1 MGMEIYLKPME
12 YNCLMVFAK
21 NPNKALTRNQ
31 ILQELWNEEFCGE
44 TRTVDAHVV
53 VSGKNLAGRI
63 RLKQFPESVTDLR
76 WIYETLN
83 KDLFQTTCIILL
95 ASSGIFLYTT
105 YCWKNQSIQNINSY
119 ESSIFR
125 TNILQFEN
133 KTSLSDNQKQNA
145 DNEMRPQIVTYAF
158 RQVFHDSAV
167 LYLDGKMTYNGT
179 VYEFDVKKLRELC
192 ASKANMVDHGSNS
205 DGHGPMISQIN
216 GRTLLL
222 FYYGNVNMGY
232 QIVTYKDITDVIE
245 KSHLL
250 FFQTGGFTLSLIVVM
265 GIILYL
271 SLRKI
276 TAPLT
281 GLREATLLVS
291 EGIYD
296 FKVPSEGNTE
306 LAQIGATFNFMTG
319 KIKEQIESL
328 SNINRTQKQLIGSL
342 AHELKTPMTAII
354 GYADT
359 LLTVRL
365 TPERQE
371 KALIYIE
378 NECRRLSRLS
388 MKMLELTGL
397 YEASE
402 DSFNPAEIQVDNF
415 LKEVKELI
423 DCRLQEKNISL
434 DVFCEPK
441 ELVKKFDQD
450 LMISVVTNLID
461 NAVKASRKESK
472 IVLEATPDHLM
483 VQDFGKGIPKEDLE
497 MVTEPF
503 YMVDK
508 SRSRAKGSV
517 GLGLSLCQKIIELHD
532 FQLKIES
539 NPGKGTTVSVF
550 W

>member
-1 MGMEIYLKPME
+1 
-12 YNCLMVFAK
+12 
-21 NPNKALTRNQ
+21 
-31 ILQELWNEEFCGE
+31 
-44 TRTVDAHVV
+44 
-53 VSGKNLAGRI
+53 
-63 RLKQFPESVTDLR
+63 
-76 WIYETLN
+76 
-83 KDLFQTTCIILL
+83 
-95 ASSGIFLYTT
+95 
-105 YCWKNQSIQNINSY
+105 
-119 ESSIFR
+119 
-125 TNILQFEN
+125 
-133 KTSLSDNQKQNA
+133 
-145 DNEMRPQIVTYAF
+145 
-158 RQVFHDSAV
+158 
-167 LYLDGKMTYNGT
+167 MTYNGT

-415 LKEVKELI
+415 LERSKRNSLI
-423 DCRLQEKNISL
+423 AGFKKKTISL

>member
-1 MGMEIYLKPME
+1 MKLLIKI
-12 YNCLMVFAK
+12 F
-21 NPNKALTRNQ
+21 
-31 ILQELWNEEFCGE
+31 
-44 TRTVDAHVV
+44 
-53 VSGKNLAGRI
+53 
-63 RLKQFPESVTDLR
+63 
-76 WIYETLN
+76 
-83 KDLFQTTCIILL
+83 FQTTCIILL
-95 ASSGIFLYTT
+95 VSSGIFLYTT

-133 KTSLSDNQKQNA
+133 KTSLSENQKQNA

-281 GLREATLLVS
+281 SLREATLLVS

-306 LAQIGATFNFMTG
+306 LAQVGATFNFMTG

-365 TPERQE
+365 HEFVAVGQPTN
-371 KALIYIE
+371 KKI
-378 NECRRLSRLS
+378 
-388 MKMLELTGL
+388 L
-397 YEASE
+397 YSE
-402 DSFNPAEIQVDNF
+402 DVYEYINRGQIKKSAVLEIPDDVIQKILYDAHGKLLPGIKFNQWGISVYEKD
-415 LKEVKELI
+415 ELI
-423 DCRLQEKNISL
+423 KWLDFLKNISEE
-434 DVFCEPK
+434 V
-441 ELVKKFDQD
+441 
-450 LMISVVTNLID
+450 S
-461 NAVKASRKESK
+461 KESK
-472 IVLEATPDHLM
+472 QYYHALLDFTMQSYVKNNVVLH
-483 VQDFGKGIPKEDLE
+483 FGI
-497 MVTEPF
+497 
-503 YMVDK
+503 
-508 SRSRAKGSV
+508 
-517 GLGLSLCQKIIELHD
+517 
-532 FQLKIES
+532 
-539 NPGKGTTVSVF
+539 
-550 W
+550 